1 MADQPI
7 PPGLLPSSAAA
18 PVASVEDVRKAWP
31 HEMLEAEQAPVRD
44 ALIEAQLAMF
54 FAYQEASS
62 HAAAQSDPT
71 RATGKYLEEFT
82 GEVDIHRQ
90 LGEDD
95 ETLRDR
101 YFAVPDLVSPNAIKR
116 VVDRLLAP
124 HTDKRCQLF
133 ESIGDRMF
141 LGDGAAP
148 WCRCFL
154 GDGDTEIEPGYP
166 ARRYALRKTSSPGGP
181 RPFADHYGRLF
192 VVRVPLLEGATAEAA
207 FLFDGVQA
215 SARPFALGDGADPNG
230 SRAFLFAGATLA
242 MKVYAR
248 IAAQLDRI
256 TGQGIRWILEVD
268 PKL

>member
-1 MADQPI
+1 MADQAL

-18 PVASVEDVRKAWP
+18 PIAGAEDVRKAWP
-31 HEMLEAEQAPVRD
+31 AEMLEEQNAPVRD
-44 ALIEAQLAMF
+44 ALIEAQTAMF
-54 FAYQEASS
+54 LAYQEATSYV
-62 HAAAQSDPT
+62 AAQSDPT

-95 ETLRDR
+95 ESLRDR

-124 HTDKRCQLF
+124 HTTKRCHLL
-133 ESIGDRMF
+133 ESIGDRAF
-141 LGDGAAP
+141 LGDGSTE

-154 GDGDTEIEPGYP
+154 GEGTTEIVPGYP
-166 ARRYALRKTSSPGGP
+166 PRRYELRVTSSPGGT
-181 RPFADHYGRLF
+181 RLFADHYGRMF
-192 VVRVPLLEGATAEAA
+192 IVRVPLLEGATAEAA
-207 FLFDGVQA
+207 FLFDGSEPQKYA
-215 SARPFALGDGADPNG
+215 MALGDGIDPDAR
-230 SRAFLFAGATLA
+230 RAFLFAGATLA

-248 IAAQLDRI
+248 IAAHLDRI
-256 TGQGIRWILEVD
+256 SGQGIRWILEVD

>member
-1 MADQPI
+1 
-7 PPGLLPSSAAA
+7 
-18 PVASVEDVRKAWP
+18 
-31 HEMLEAEQAPVRD
+31 MLEEQEAPVRD

-54 FAYQEASS
+54 LAYQEASS
-62 HAAAQSDPT
+62 HAAAQSDAT

-124 HTDKRCQLF
+124 HTEKRCQIF
-133 ESIGDRMF
+133 ESIGDRAF
-141 LGDGAAP
+141 LGDGSTE

-154 GDGDTEIEPGYP
+154 GDGKTEIDPGYP
-166 ARRYALRKTSSPGGP
+166 ARRYALRKMSSPGGARLFP
-181 RPFADHYGRLF
+181 DHYGRLF
-192 VVRVPLLEGATAEAA
+192 IVRVPLLEGATAEAA
-207 FLFDGVQA
+207 FLFEGTHA
-215 SARPFALGDGADPNG
+215 SARPFALGDGINPDGP
-230 SRAFLFAGATLA
+230 RAFLFAGATLA

-248 IAAQLDRI
+248 IAAQIDRI
-256 TGQGIRWILEVD
+256 AGQGIRWILEVD